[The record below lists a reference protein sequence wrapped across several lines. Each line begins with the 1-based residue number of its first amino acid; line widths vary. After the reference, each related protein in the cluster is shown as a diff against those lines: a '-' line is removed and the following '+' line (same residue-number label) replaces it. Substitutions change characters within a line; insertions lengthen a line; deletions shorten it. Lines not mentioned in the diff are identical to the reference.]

1 MNIVIMGCNE
11 IAVNVAEKMA
21 NQQNKISIIDIHE
34 QNFLIIQETENI
46 KTIIGDGTVSGDLEL
61 VDISL
66 CDIFIALEPNDNRN
80 ILAAQKVKS
89 LYRVPMILCLIS
101 DSKKDGIYR
110 KLGFNVI
117 SSTSLISDIVLDS
130 IK

>member
-11 IAVNVAEKMA
+11 ITVNVAEKMA
-21 NQQNKISIIDIHE
+21 NQENKISIIDMNE

-46 KTIIGDGTVSGDLEL
+46 KTIIGDGTGSSDLEL
-61 VDISL
+61 VNISQS
-66 CDIFIALEPNDNRN
+66 DIFIALEPSDNRN

-89 LYRVPMILCLIS
+89 LYRVPIILCLIS

-110 KLGFNVI
+110 KLGLNVI
-117 SSTSLISDIVLDS
+117 SSTSLISDIVLDL